1 MRRMTAMEN
10 QYDDILYH
18 ALNEQEPQLGFVTL
32 KETIARASQEDAVT
46 IMENLALVAPFYT
59 DTGYAPM
66 DAWMDQLANAR
77 NMDKERNACFA
88 KWERDIAGLCVART
102 GRSDRGVVF
111 TPDASEPGRVRYT
124 EFDRMG
130 FFSHSTFDS
139 YKEAFDSAW
148 DQGYREPTPGM
159 IDALA
164 ITETWSKGMSA
175 TLEIQQYNK
184 KTQKKSVEL
193 GRDEL
198 KSPKPK

>member
-1 MRRMTAMEN
+1 MEN
-10 QYDDILYH
+10 QYDYILYH

-32 KETIARASQEDAVT
+32 KETIARASTEDAAIIV
-46 IMENLALVAPFYT
+46 ENLTLVAPFYT

-66 DAWMDQLANAR
+66 DQWMEQLATAQD
-77 NMDKERNACFA
+77 MQKERDVCFS
-88 KWERDIAGLCVART
+88 KWESEMAGLCVAKK
-102 GRSDRGVVF
+102 DRIDKGVVF

-124 EFDRMG
+124 EFDNMG

-139 YKEAFDSAW
+139 YKEAFNSAW
-148 DQGYREPTPGM
+148 AEGYREPTPGM

-175 TLEIQQYNK
+175 TLEIQQHNK
-184 KTQKKSVEL
+184 KAQKKSVES

-198 KSPKPK
+198 NTPKPK

>member
-1 MRRMTAMEN
+1 MEN
-10 QYDDILYH
+10 KYDDILFH
-18 ALNEQEPQLGFVTL
+18 ALNEQEPKLGCATL
-32 KETIARASQEDAVT
+32 KETIARASTEDAAIIV
-46 IMENLALVAPFYT
+46 ENLTLVAPFYT

-66 DAWMDQLANAR
+66 DQWMEQLATAQD
-77 NMDKERNACFA
+77 MQKERDVCFS
-88 KWERDIAGLCVART
+88 KWESEMAGLCVAKK
-102 GRSDRGVVF
+102 DRIDKGVVF

-124 EFDRMG
+124 EFDNMG

-139 YKEAFDSAW
+139 YKEAFNSAW
-148 DQGYREPTPGM
+148 AEGYREPTPGM

-184 KTQKKSVEL
+184 KTQKKSVES